1 MFDFY
6 DIDSLLSE
14 EERAVRASVRAF
26 VDERVLPIIGKCYV
40 EGRFPK
46 ELVPAMA
53 ELGVF
58 GANLPEEYGCAGL
71 NNVAYGLI
79 MQELERGDL
88 RLRQRRTAQALSAE
102 NGSGRDHRLLRT
114 HRAGLRLEPVRDD
127 HDGPRTGRRQLGSE
141 RRQDVDHERLDGA
154 NRGRLG

>member
-14 EERAVRASVRAF
+14 EVRAVRASVRAF
-26 VDERVLPIIGKCYV
+26 VDERVLPIIGNCYV

-58 GANLPEEYGCAGL
+58 GANLPEQYGCAGL

-79 MQELERGDL
+79 MQ
-88 RLRQRRTAQALSAE
+88 
-102 NGSGRDHRLLRT
+102 
-114 HRAGLRLEPVRDD
+114 
-127 HDGPRTGRRQLGSE
+127 
-141 RRQDVDHERLDGA
+141 
-154 NRGRLG
+154 

>member
-46 ELVPAMA
+46 EIVP
-53 ELGVF
+53 GDG
-58 GANLPEEYGCAGL
+58 GA
-71 NNVAYGLI
+71 
-79 MQELERGDL
+79 
-88 RLRQRRTAQALSAE
+88 RR
-102 NGSGRDHRLLRT
+102 
-114 HRAGLRLEPVRDD
+114 V
-127 HDGPRTGRRQLGSE
+127 RRQP
-141 RRQDVDHERLDGA
+141 A
-154 NRGRLG
+154 